1 MKRLS
6 TEQENALH
14 SQARRCS
21 DELKAAMRKK
31 PKPNWNKVVPPI
43 LRKYHQIVEP
53 LGISLIKF
61 NSEIGRLNGR
71 YGVEQ

>member
-1 MKRLS
+1 MKRMT

-14 SQARRCS
+14 SQVRNCS
-21 DELKAAMRKK
+21 YELKAAMRKK

-53 LGISLIKF
+53 LGISLIHF

-71 YGVEQ
+71 YGVES

>member
-1 MKRLS
+1 MKRMT

-14 SQARRCS
+14 CQARRCS

-43 LRKYHQIVEP
+43 LRKYH
-53 LGISLIKF
+53 
-61 NSEIGRLNGR
+61 
-71 YGVEQ
+71 

>member
-1 MKRLS
+1 MKRMT

-14 SQARRCS
+14 SQVRNCS
-21 DELKAAMRKK
+21 NELKAAMRKK